1 MKHYL
6 AILNKEE
13 NQFGFKDETD
23 KILDEDIQITNGDY
37 ELFFEKKSTGKQFR
51 LKEIST
57 GNGLFDYIE
66 EYTPSG
72 TEVILEPGLQE
83 MALDHEY
90 RISKL
95 ELGV

>member
-1 MKHYL
+1 MKRYL
-6 AILNKEE
+6 AILKEE

-23 KILDEDIQITNGDY
+23 KILDEDIQITNEDY
-37 ELFFEKKSTGKQFR
+37 ALFFEKKSTGKQFR

-66 EYTPSG
+66 EYIPDIK
-72 TEVILEPGLQE
+72 EVTKEPGIEE
-83 MALDHEY
+83 MLLDHEY
-90 RISKL
+90 RLSKV